1 MKNLLLLTLIYFLQ
15 GYAFALSD
23 TLHTSKGPVIITP
36 IIHGSLVL
44 EHNGKSIYID
54 PYSGAEKYQ
63 HLKSPDLIL
72 ITDIH
77 GDHMDKKTLSE
88 LNTEKASFLVPIAVK
103 ELLGEMGF
111 SGINTIGNGE
121 TSQWESIEI
130 EAIPMY
136 NLPESKES
144 RHPKGRGNG
153 YILTFGDKRIY
164 ISGDT
169 EGIEEMRQLT
179 DIDVAFVCMNMPYTM
194 DIDQAADAV
203 LDFKPSIV
211 YPYHYRGSDV
221 ELFKKTIASEDKKI
235 EVRLR
240 DWYK

>member
-1 MKNLLLLTLIYFLQ
+1 MLQ
-15 GYAFALSD
+15 VQVKAHSD
-23 TLHTSKGPVIITP
+23 TIATASGPLIITP

-44 EHNGKSIYID
+44 QHGNKTILID
-54 PYSGAEKYQ
+54 PYSGGERYE
-63 HLKSPDLIL
+63 HLGNPDLIL

-77 GDHMDKKTLSE
+77 GDHMDKKTLGE
-88 LNTEKASFLVPIAVK
+88 LYLNTATFIVPSAVK
-103 ELLGEMGF
+103 EQLAELNI
-111 SGINTIGNGE
+111 SNIKTLANGE
-121 TSQWESIEI
+121 ATQWGKINI

-136 NLPESKES
+136 NLPKQSDS

-153 YILTFGDKRIY
+153 YVLTFDNKRIY

-169 EGIEEMRQLT
+169 EGIKEMRELEN
-179 DIDVAFVCMNMPYTM
+179 IDVAFVCMNMPYTM

-203 LDFKPSIV
+203 LDFKPNII

-221 ELFKKTIASEDKKI
+221 IAFKKLVESNNRDI

-240 DWYK
+240 EWYE